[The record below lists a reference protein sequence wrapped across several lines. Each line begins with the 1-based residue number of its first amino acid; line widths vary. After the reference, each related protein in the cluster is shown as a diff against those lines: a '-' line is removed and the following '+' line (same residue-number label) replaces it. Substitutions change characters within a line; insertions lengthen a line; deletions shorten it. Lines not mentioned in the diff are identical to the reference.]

1 MNVFQCSATSMASL
15 YVSSPREVTTSLT
28 GHWTRTAHQ
37 ARTLGQVKISP
48 QQVSGLCWSFV
59 NCSELSC
66 ILRCGVIDSTQ
77 ICFLS
82 SSFDVFSKHF
92 WHFSKSQFPMNQDA
106 VWSVLF
112 LWQFRSKGLS
122 PLRQRGQ
129 YKRLSVTKVSLF
141 LFFFF
146 ATARLRLKSIWNIM
160 HFDRFCIAWTPSKIF
175 KRCEK
180 PC

>member
-66 ILRCGVIDSTQ
+66 ILRCGVIALRFASFRRPLT
-77 ICFLS
+77 CFPNI
-82 SSFDVFSKHF
+82 FDI
-92 WHFSKSQFPMNQDA
+92 FSKSQFPMNQDA

-122 PLRQRGQ
+122 PLRRRRQN
-129 YKRLSVTKVSLF
+129 KRLPVTKVSLL
-141 LFFFF
+141 LFFS
-146 ATARLRLKSIWNIM
+146 TARLRLKSIWNIM

>member
-28 GHWTRTAHQ
+28 GHWTTTAHQ

-66 ILRCGVIDSTQ
+66 ILRCGVIALKFASFRRPLT
-77 ICFLS
+77 CFPNI
-82 SSFDVFSKHF
+82 FDIFQRAS
-92 WHFSKSQFPMNQDA
+92 
-106 VWSVLF
+106 F
-112 LWQFRSKGLS
+112 LWTRTPFEAFYFCGNFVPRVFL
-122 PLRQRGQ
+122 PLRRRRQN
-129 YKRLSVTKVSLF
+129 KRLPVTKVSLL
-141 LFFFF
+141 LFFS
-146 ATARLRLKSIWNIM
+146 TARLRLKSIWNIM